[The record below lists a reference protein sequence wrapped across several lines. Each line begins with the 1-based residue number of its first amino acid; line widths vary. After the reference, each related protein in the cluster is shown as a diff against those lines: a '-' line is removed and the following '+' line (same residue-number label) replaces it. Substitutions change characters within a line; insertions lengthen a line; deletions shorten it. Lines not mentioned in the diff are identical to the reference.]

1 MRRTPRLA
9 AAAALTAL
17 MTGLAAPAAIA
28 ASTPTWGWSVSPGT
42 VAPGGQVTLSAHG
55 CPVPTVTVSSGVFD
69 TVTLNEGRPA
79 KARVDWDAKPGAQY
93 TVTFKCQKQTGTVE
107 LTIASNRPVHPVHPL
122 RPVHPVGPVNTG
134 LGGGTT
140 GVNTA
145 ELAGGA
151 LLLTAVAGT
160 VVLRRRRADG
170 RV

>member
-107 LTIASNRPVHPVHPL
+107 LTIASNRPVHPVHP
-122 RPVHPVGPVNTG
+122 VHPVGPVNTG
-134 LGGGTT
+134 LGGGTS
-140 GVNTA
+140 GMNAA
-145 ELAGGA
+145 ELTGGA
-151 LLLTAVAGT
+151 LLLTAAVGT

>member
-9 AAAALTAL
+9 AATALTAL

-28 ASTPTWGWSVSPGT
+28 APVPSWGWSVSPGT

-55 CPVPTVTVSSGVFD
+55 CPVPSVTVSSGIFD
-69 TVTLNEGRPA
+69 TVTLNEGHS
-79 KARVDWDAKPGAQY
+79 KTVRVDRDAKPGAQY
-93 TVTFKCQKQTGTVE
+93 TVTFTCKKQTGTVE
-107 LTIASNRPVHPVHPL
+107 LTIADRHPFHPV